1 MTYEFGWSRRQGER
15 EAQKC
20 SVYTEREGGR
30 LLGQLV
36 TLRIKARAD
45 WSVNGMNGFDLRNV
59 WNEELAGIAVI
70 VWFRGE
76 GEIKD
81 RFPGF
86 RLEQLNEMVLFTLLG
101 KSKRETGHLE
111 GVSRVL
117 F

>member
-1 MTYEFGWSRRQGER
+1 M
-15 EAQKC
+15 
-20 SVYTEREGGR
+20 
-30 LLGQLV
+30 
-36 TLRIKARAD
+36 
-45 WSVNGMNGFDLRNV
+45 
-59 WNEELAGIAVI
+59 I

-117 F
+117 L